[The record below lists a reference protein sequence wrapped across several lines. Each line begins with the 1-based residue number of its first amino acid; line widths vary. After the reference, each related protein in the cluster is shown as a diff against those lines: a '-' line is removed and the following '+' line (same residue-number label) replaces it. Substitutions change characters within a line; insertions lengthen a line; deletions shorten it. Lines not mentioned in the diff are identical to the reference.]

1 MGCCIRSIVKL
12 CSLILGLGLCF
23 VSGGSDCI
31 FMIGEW
37 KVELS
42 VAFSAYFKWTLGE
55 TGSLGNIHT
64 VVEVRGGKAWKEVS
78 MLS

>member
-1 MGCCIRSIVKL
+1 
-12 CSLILGLGLCF
+12 
-23 VSGGSDCI
+23 
-31 FMIGEW
+31 MIGEW

-42 VAFSAYFKWTLGE
+42 VAFSTYSEWTLGE
-55 TGSLGNIHT
+55 TGSLGNNHT